1 MIMIVSMSIIGPIL
15 AASNFIDSIAAMG
28 TVVGLITEVLDGPE
42 LIRPEVSAKMEGT
55 DISLKNVTFQY
66 NEEKEILK
74 GINLDIPAG
83 TVTAF
88 VGPSGSGKSTFLRC
102 MNKLEEIHNCQT
114 DCRLLGCK
122 RR

>member
-1 MIMIVSMSIIGPIL
+1 M
-15 AASNFIDSIAAMG
+15 
-28 TVVGLITEVLDGPE
+28 VGLITEVLDGPE

-74 GINLDIPAG
+74 VINLDIPAG

-88 VGPSGSGKSTFLRC
+88 VGPFRKRQTTIAKLMQASG
-102 MNKLEEIHNCQT
+102 M
-114 DCRLLGCK
+114 
-122 RR
+122 